1 MSRFTFEDID
11 KLTRNR
17 YEAVLIAAQRARQI
31 NSMRLAQLERM
42 AEEDITIDGRKVT
55 TIAIQDLA
63 AGRIK
68 YKKVAIA
75 PIIEE

>member
-1 MSRFTFEDID
+1 MPKFTFEDID

-68 YKKVAIA
+68 YKKVAIP

>member
-1 MSRFTFEDID
+1 MSKYTFEEID

-42 AEEDITIDGRKVT
+42 AEEDVTIDGRKVT
-55 TIAIQDLA
+55 SIAVQDLSS
-63 AGRIK
+63 GKVNFKRINGL
-68 YKKVAIA
+68 
-75 PIIEE
+75 PEPE

>member
-1 MSRFTFEDID
+1 MTKVSFEDVD

-42 AEEDITIDGRKVT
+42 AEEDVTIDGRKVT
-55 TIAIQDLA
+55 SIALNDLSE
-63 AGRIK
+63 GRIK
-68 YKKVAIA
+68 FRRTATS
-75 PIIEE
+75 EEE

>member
-1 MSRFTFEDID
+1 MSTKFTFEDID

-42 AEEDITIDGRKVT
+42 AEEDVTIDGRKVT
-55 TIAIQDLA
+55 SIAISDVA
-63 AGRIK
+63 SGKAK
-68 YKKVAIA
+68 YKRTNSST
-75 PIIEE
+75 ESE